1 MVFGLVDF
9 AHVVLSSRLVCFQES
24 HTDHETEIFV
34 SLHHFSKPGE
44 EKKLPCPQWATKLS
58 FVGGTMVMHNHLMLK
73 QPALVKDVKPGLLR
87 QSLLQ
92 DYRTPV
98 FSEEK
103 RRRLSDLLGEM
114 MH

>member
-9 AHVVLSSRLVCFQES
+9 AHVVLSSHLVCFQEG
-24 HTDHETEIFV
+24 HETEIFV
-34 SLHHFSKPGE
+34 SLHHFSKPSE
-44 EKKLPCPQWATKLS
+44 EKKLPCLQWATKLS

-73 QPALVKDVKPGLLR
+73 HPALVKDVKPGLLR

-92 DYRTPV
+92 DYRTPI

-103 RRRLSDLLGEM
+103 RRRLSDLLAEM